1 MKYYLLLLFG
11 VTIISCNTSEK
22 TNEQDAET
30 NSVSIAQYSN
40 VDHVSLDRINSI
52 YQEYINLKNALV
64 QTDPAKAS
72 EAARVLSQTAKE
84 FNYEPLEPDARVFLE
99 ESIASVDEHA
109 ESIAGS
115 TNIEQ
120 QREYFQSLSKDMYY
134 VMKSFDVGNEPVYYQ
149 YCPMAF
155 DDAGAYWLSSEK
167 QIRNPYFG
175 DVMLK
180 CGEVREV
187 IE

>member
-1 MKYYLLLLFG
+1 MKNYLFLLMS
-11 VTIISCNTSEK
+11 VVIISCGSD
-22 TNEQDAET
+22 TNQNEET
-30 NSVSIAQYSN
+30 ETITIQKYTN
-40 VDHVSLDRINSI
+40 VDDVSLDRINSI
-52 YQEYINLKNALV
+52 YQEYINLKNSLV
-64 QTDPAKAS
+64 ETDPAKAS
-72 EAARVLSQTAKE
+72 EAARVLAQTAKE
-84 FNYEPLEPDARVFLE
+84 FDYEPLVPEARVFLE
-99 ESIASVDEHA
+99 EKIASVDERA

-115 TNIEQ
+115 TNVEEQ
-120 QREYFQSLSKDMYY
+120 RMHFYPLSRDMYE
-134 VMKSFDVGNEPVYYQ
+134 VMKSFNVRDEPVYYQ

-155 DDAGAYWLSSEK
+155 DDRGAYWLSNEK